1 MECEERR
8 LGHFHIRFVK
18 VELLSPNER
27 EAAAVINVHKSSV
40 ISQSTKLL
48 CADCAIISCRVGKET
63 GASCPP
69 VLLHDRRRLGFSVR
83 FPS

>member
-48 CADCAIISCRVGKET
+48 CADCAIISCRVGKESRLPSRL
-63 GASCPP
+63 ASRPP
-69 VLLHDRRRLGFSVR
+69 PPPGFLSAV
-83 FPS
+83 S